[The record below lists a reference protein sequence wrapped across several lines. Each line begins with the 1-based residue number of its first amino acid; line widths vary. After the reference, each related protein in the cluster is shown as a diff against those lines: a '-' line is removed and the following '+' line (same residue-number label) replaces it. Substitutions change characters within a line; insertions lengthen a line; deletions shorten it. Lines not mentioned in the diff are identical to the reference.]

1 MIIIEF
7 ALPSYA
13 VHRETLTSSMRCPDL
28 LLLPVMQMFPLPP
41 KPRGVIAPEFLNVLK
56 NEDMNA
62 DDTTDDDTTTSEG
75 TPREISSTGRPSRRA
90 RKAVDYDESN
100 IDNDGNDTSKKRK
113 QAAKKGANKRGNKSN
128 KKRRSSTST
137 ISSTES
143 TEESD
148 FTVELS
154 GDESESLDNSDDD
167 TSYGS
172 DDDGDKQD
180 TTNRK
185 KSRKLNSLPWNE
197 IPLELQAD
205 GLVSRIDRAD
215 HERLVNYRKTAE
227 QVRSFFFSCHQIIH
241 ASNDIMMMLR

>member
-172 DDDGDKQD
+172 GDDGDKQD